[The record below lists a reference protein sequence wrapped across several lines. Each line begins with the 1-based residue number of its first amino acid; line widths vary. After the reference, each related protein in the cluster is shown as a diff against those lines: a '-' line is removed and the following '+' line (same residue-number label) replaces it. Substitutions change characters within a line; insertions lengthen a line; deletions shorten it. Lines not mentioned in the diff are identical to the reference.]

1 MRQYLDLMENILEN
15 GEERSDRTG
24 VGTIAVFGAMSRY
37 SLKDGFPAMT
47 TKRLAWKAV
56 VSELLWMLS
65 GSSDERRLAEILYG
79 KPREELTDKT
89 TIWTANAN
97 ADYWK
102 PKAQFEGDLGDVY
115 GKKWRHWQY
124 MKHVPTKEVWDD
136 YYVSAEIDQ
145 VALLIDGLKN
155 DPYSRRHI
163 IQAFDPVAVH
173 NGNGALPPCHVMY
186 QFDVNNDNDLSCML
200 TIRSNDIALGN
211 PFNTAATA
219 LLTHMVAQV
228 CGFGVKD
235 VVISIGNA
243 HIYKNHIDGVREQ
256 LTREP
261 YPLPK
266 LWLNPEVKEIDKFT
280 MDDIK
285 LIDYQC
291 HPTIKMEMAV

>member
-1 MRQYLDLMENILEN
+1 MKQYLDLLNNILEN
-15 GEERSDRTG
+15 GEERIDRTN
-24 VGTIAVFGAMSRY
+24 VGTIAIFGAQMRFD
-37 SLKDGFPAMT
+37 LTKGFPAVT
-47 TKRLAWKAV
+47 TKKLAWKSV
-56 VSELLWMLS
+56 VSETIWFLS
-65 GSSDERRLAEILYG
+65 GSSDERKLAEILYG

-102 PKAQFEGDLGDVY
+102 PKAKFEGDLGDVY

-124 MKHVPTKEVWDD
+124 MKKIPSKEVWDD
-136 YYVSAEIDQ
+136 YYITEEIDQ
-145 VALLIDGLKN
+145 IALLIDGLKN

-163 IQAFDPVAVH
+163 IQAWDPVAVH
-173 NGNGALPPCHVMY
+173 NGYGALPPCHVMY
-186 QFDVNNDNDLSCML
+186 QFDVDNNNNLSCMV
-200 TIRSNDIALGN
+200 TIRSNDLSLGT
-211 PFNTAATA
+211 PFNVASTAI
-219 LLTHMVAQV
+219 LTHMIAQV
-228 CGFGVKD
+228 CGFDVKD
-235 VVISIGNA
+235 IVISIGNA
-243 HIYKNHIDGVREQ
+243 HIYKNHVDGIKEQ

-266 LWLNPEVKEIDKFT
+266 LWLNPDVKEIDKFT

>member
-1 MRQYLDLMENILEN
+1 MRQYLDLLRNILEN

-24 VGTIAVFGAMSRY
+24 TGTIAMFGTQLRFD
-37 SLKDGFPAMT
+37 LRQGFPAMT
-47 TKRLAWKAV
+47 TKKLAWKV
-56 VSELLWMLS
+56 TVSELLWFIS
-65 GSSDERRLAEILYG
+65 GSNDERRLAEILYG

-102 PKAQFEGDLGDVY
+102 PKAQFDGDLGDIY
-115 GKKWRHWQY
+115 GKKWRHWHY
-124 MKHVPTKEVWDD
+124 MKHIPTKEIWDD
-136 YYVSAEIDQ
+136 YYVPAEIDQ
-145 VALLIDGLKN
+145 VALLIEGLKK

-163 IQAFDPVAVH
+163 IQAYDPVAVH

-186 QFDVNNDNDLSCML
+186 QFYV
-200 TIRSNDIALGN
+200 SNDGGISLMMTQRSCDFAIGGPVNIASC
-211 PFNTAATA
+211 A
-219 LLTHMVAQV
+219 LFLHMVAQV
-228 CGFGVKD
+228 CGYTAKD
-235 VVISIGNA
+235 FVWSIGDCHVYLNLL
-243 HIYKNHIDGVREQ
+243 DGVNEQ

-291 HPTIKMEMAV
+291 HPTIKMKMAV